1 MSDATTLSPEMLAA
15 IQLAAQSVVTV
26 PAAPAANVPEDVQ
39 TCSFG
44 GATAKRT
51 IWPAKTQKNGVPSK
65 GESIAFTTKGPDG
78 KFLDLTFEELS
89 VGQQAVFLAWIGRG

>member
-15 IQLAAQSVVTV
+15 IELAAQSVVT
-26 PAAPAANVPEDVQ
+26 APAPATNVPEDVQ